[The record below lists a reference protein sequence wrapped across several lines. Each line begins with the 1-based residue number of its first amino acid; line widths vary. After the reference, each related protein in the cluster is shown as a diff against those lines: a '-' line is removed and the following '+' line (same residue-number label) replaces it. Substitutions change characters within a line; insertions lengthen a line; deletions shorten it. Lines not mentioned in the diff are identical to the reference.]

1 MSKILIDEADLKL
14 ALDVAYLAGFNVSGE
29 GYNGEY
35 PFRDHDSHPEQ
46 DACWLDERAA
56 YIGRALAD
64 LPAQYSDIVSDGGL
78 DPRNKLD
85 VPAHQ
90 CKWPTCQSEEYQQA
104 LAEQIKRELVGEQ
117 PAQQEPV
124 AKDNSNYRLD
134 PPGLDQLYTSLSA
147 QQEHDIKY
155 CPTCAVLS
163 KNFEEPDLST
173 QLTPAQQEPFGYF
186 KAEPFGW
193 TDCAE
198 TDEGAVALYEHPSAQ
213 RHWQGLTDEEVRKTI
228 NDLNPRNSFI
238 VASAIEAKLKQK
250 NT

>member
-117 PAQQEPV
+117 PAQQE
-124 AKDNSNYRLD
+124 
-134 PPGLDQLYTSLSA
+134 
-147 QQEHDIKY
+147 HDIKY

-213 RHWQGLTDEEVRKTI
+213 RHWQGLTDEAIWLEYQRIWPFHPAEEPTLAKAI
-228 NDLNPRNSFI
+228 IKFAR
-238 VASAIEAKLKQK
+238 AIEAAHDIKE